1 MCEDRPE
8 VRSPYADYSRGRLP
22 SGGGDGRHRERSR
35 SPIHHQHP
43 ALKREDVYSASLRL
57 ASLETLTG
65 GKHGVRHHPSEAVA
79 HHEPA
84 SNGLPADAA
93 PKVPISLPADVVGTN
108 NPLSSMLTMPG
119 SPFAQLLGNGGSAVG
134 GLTGL
139 PKPSDLLQ
147 HAQALQLLA
156 HLQTMLL
163 SPGQQQ
169 QQQQQQTNLHNIDM
183 QKVIIKIVM

>member
-22 SGGGDGRHRERSR
+22 SGGGDGGRHRERSR
-35 SPIHHQHP
+35 SPIHQHP

-65 GKHGVRHHPSEAVA
+65 GKHGMRHHPSEAVA

-84 SNGLPADAA
+84 SNGLPAEAQ
-93 PKVPISLPADVVGTN
+93 PKVPISLPADVTN

-119 SPFAQLLGNGGSAVG
+119 SPFAQLLNNGGAAVS

-169 QQQQQQTNLHNIDM
+169 QHQTNLHNIDM
-183 QKVIIKIVM
+183 QKVIINIVLL